1 MVTSLLWIT
10 LPSVVIGLVL
20 TLALPDPG
28 PPPRWRVRLGGW
40 LRRVGGRLLRL
51 VPSRLRPSRLPPRS
65 RRREPD
71 PFEVLSLQLRL
82 GVLAQQ
88 LRALEADPHVYGR
101 AHRLTAAQSA
111 YDALLAEAC
120 RLAGVDV
127 SAPPLRPR
135 VVPDEPERFR
145 EEMELASRGWSW

>member
-1 MVTSLLWIT
+1 MATSLLWIT

-20 TLALPDPG
+20 SLALPEPG
-28 PPPRWRVRLGGW
+28 PPPRWRARLGGW
-40 LRRVGGRLLRL
+40 FRRMGTRL
-51 VPSRLRPSRLPPRS
+51 VPSSLRRSREAHLRS
-65 RRREPD
+65 RRKEPD